1 MKTPRQGLV
10 RPPAATEGVRRRK
23 GPVRPADYP
32 PPFSPADAVA
42 EPTDPE
48 DERIDVG
55 VLIVGAGPAGL
66 ACAIRLGQLL
76 AEAPEVAERLGDVP
90 VAVVE
95 KGKQPG
101 SHLLS
106 GAVVNPRAFRRLFRE
121 RKAVDELPFL
131 GPVDEESVL
140 FLTRRQA
147 LRIPTPP
154 TMTNH
159 GNYVASLSQLGRWLA
174 DEAEAGG
181 ATILPETAAE
191 KLLVA
196 DGRVR
201 GVRTGDKG
209 RGRDG
214 QPLGNFE
221 PGSDLVARVTVLAEG
236 TQGHLTGVALQRFGL
251 AGQQPQVW
259 ALGVKEVWRVARPLT
274 RVIHTMGWP
283 LRPSAR
289 YREFGGSFI
298 YPMGEDMVTIGMV
311 VGLDYRDAELSVHDL
326 LQELKTHPRIRR
338 ILDGGERIAW
348 GAKTIPEGGFLA
360 LPKRLHAAGL
370 LICGDGAGMVN
381 VPALKG
387 IHYAMES
394 GRLAAEAAFA
404 AVRPGQ
410 TPWTPGALASYD
422 EAVKESFIWSDLRE
436 VRNMR
441 QAFGRG
447 FWLGGALAGM
457 MTVTKGR
464 LPPGDTRT
472 ERDVDQPLV
481 RTDRA
486 KRYPAPDGKLTF
498 DKLSSVFASGNRT
511 RDDQPNHIRLQRRVP
526 LRLAEMW
533 VRMCPAQVY
542 ELGEGEGDG
551 TVHVE
556 ITPSNCVQCGA
567 ITAKG
572 GRLTPPEGGSGPEYT
587 LT

>member
-1 MKTPRQGLV
+1 MK
-10 RPPAATEGVRRRK
+10 
-23 GPVRPADYP
+23 PADYP
-32 PPFSPADAVA
+32 PPFDAREFVAAPA
-42 EPTDPE
+42 DPE

-76 AEAPEVAERLGDVP
+76 ENAPEVRERLGEVP
-90 VAVVE
+90 VAVLE

-106 GAVVNPRAFRRLFRE
+106 GAVVNPRALRRLFKG
-121 RKAVDELPFL
+121 RKRVDEMPFY
-131 GPVDEESVL
+131 GPVEHESVY
-140 FLTRRQA
+140 FLTSKRA

-154 TMTNH
+154 TMKND

-174 DEAEAGG
+174 EQAEEGG
-181 ATILPETAAE
+181 AMILPETSAV
-191 KLLVA
+191 KLLAA

-214 QPLGNFE
+214 EQLGNFE
-221 PGSDLVARVTVLAEG
+221 PGADVVARVTVLAEG
-236 TQGHLTGVALQRFGL
+236 TQGHLTGVALNRFGL
-251 AGQQPQVW
+251 AGENPQVW
-259 ALGVKEVWRVARPLT
+259 ALGVKEVWKVARPLD

-283 LRPSAR
+283 LRAASK

-298 YPMGEDMVTIGMV
+298 YPMGKDMVTLGMV
-311 VGLDYRDAELSVHDL
+311 VGLDYRDVELSVHDL
-326 LQELKTHPRIRR
+326 LQELKTHPLVRKL
-338 ILDGGERIAW
+338 LDGGERVAW
-348 GAKTIPEGGFLA
+348 GAKTIPEGGLLS
-360 LPKRLHAAGL
+360 LPRQLHAPGL
-370 LICGDGAGMVN
+370 LICGDGAGLVN

-387 IHYAMES
+387 IHYAIES
-394 GRLAAEAAFA
+394 GSLAAEAAFA
-404 AVRPGQ
+404 ALQRGQ
-410 TPWTPGALASYD
+410 TPSTPGALAVYD
-422 EAVKESFIWSDLRE
+422 EALRQSFVWKDLKE

-447 FWLGGALAGM
+447 FWLGGALAGA
-457 MTVTKGR
+457 MTATKGHF
-464 LPPGDTRT
+464 PPGDTRT
-472 ERDVDQPLV
+472 ERDSEQELL

-486 KRYPAPDGKLTF
+486 QSYPASDGKLTF

-511 RDDQPNHIRLQRRVP
+511 RDDQPNHIVIRRDVP
-526 LRLAEMW
+526 PELARMW
-533 VRMCPAQVY
+533 ERMCPAQVY
-542 ELGEGEGDG
+542 EATAEGVD
-551 TVHVE
+551 V
-556 ITPSNCVQCGA
+556 TPSNCVQCGA